1 MVVRFVMRD
10 ESDSFL
16 VMMIKKRM
24 EKRKNGT
31 AMEKWLVIFQAFH
44 L

>member
-1 MVVRFVMRD
+1 MVVRMVVRFVMRD

-16 VMMIKKRM
+16 EMMIKRRV

-31 AMEKWLVIFQAFH
+31 KENLPEG
-44 L
+44 